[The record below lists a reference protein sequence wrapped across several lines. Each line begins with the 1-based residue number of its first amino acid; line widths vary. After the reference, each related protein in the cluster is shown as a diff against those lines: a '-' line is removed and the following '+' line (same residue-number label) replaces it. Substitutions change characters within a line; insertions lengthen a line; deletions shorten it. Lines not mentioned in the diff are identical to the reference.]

1 MRKLEVE
8 PLRSDSPE
16 TSNPLPFRVLRRNN
30 QLTGS
35 FSHLVDRL
43 ENRDFVHRKDYRG
56 RIKRNVRSGTVWAL
70 PELLFAFVP
79 AKGRFEEVL

>member
-1 MRKLEVE
+1 
-8 PLRSDSPE
+8 
-16 TSNPLPFRVLRRNN
+16 
-30 QLTGS
+30 
-35 FSHLVDRL
+35 L